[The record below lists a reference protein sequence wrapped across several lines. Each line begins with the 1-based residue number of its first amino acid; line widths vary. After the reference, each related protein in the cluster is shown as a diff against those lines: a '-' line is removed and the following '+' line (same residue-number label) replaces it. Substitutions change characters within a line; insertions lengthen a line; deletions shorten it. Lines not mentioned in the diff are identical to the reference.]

1 MRHLFLVLAACACS
15 FADTLVTSVTCD
27 GVTYNGS
34 GSASCNS
41 SDANASAEAFSAT
54 LSVNTNVSTDDFL
67 GTSSAQAGLYGTY
80 LLTVTGGSGD
90 GFADPQLSTELELG
104 DNSVFQNYASASLT
118 NSSGGCEVTDGDGN
132 PYQNN
137 CTPTSV
143 PFVFGTSQALY
154 LSVFA
159 DTQIQVS
166 DIRLYDQA
174 SAADAGFV
182 FYGVNGQVLNDVTY
196 TFVPAPE
203 PSTLPL
209 SAAMACAAFIAR
221 KRLPRPGSAAR
232 PYRSR
237 GLAPAVCG
245 KYRSRYA
252 RFR

>member
-1 MRHLFLVLAACACS
+1 MRHLLILAACACS
-15 FADTLVTSVTCD
+15 YADTLVTSATCD

-34 GSASCNS
+34 ASASCNS
-41 SDANASAEAFSAT
+41 SDANASAEAYSAT

-67 GTSSAQAGLYGTY
+67 GTSAAQAGLYGTY
-80 LLTVTGGSGD
+80 LLTVTGGTGD
-90 GFADPQLSTELELG
+90 GFAEPQLSTELELG
-104 DNSVFQNYASASLT
+104 DNGIFQNYASASLT
-118 NSSGGCEVTDGDGN
+118 NSSGGCEVMDGDGN
-132 PYQNN
+132 PYQND

-143 PFVFGTSQALY
+143 PFVFGTTQALY

-174 SAADAGFV
+174 SAGDAGFV

-203 PSTLPL
+203 PSTLRL
-209 SAAMACAAFIAR
+209 FAAMACAAFIAR